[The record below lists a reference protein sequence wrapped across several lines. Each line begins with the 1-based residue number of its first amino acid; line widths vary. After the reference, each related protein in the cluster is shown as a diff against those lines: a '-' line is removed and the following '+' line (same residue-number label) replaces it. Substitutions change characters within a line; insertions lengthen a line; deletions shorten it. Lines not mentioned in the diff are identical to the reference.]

1 MKTIVF
7 GATGYLGSHVAE
19 QLTLAGHEVICV
31 VRPNSDTA
39 FLQTLPVAVVRADF
53 ANVAALAA
61 PIEQG
66 AMVLNCVADTRMHL
80 RDAERRVVECEL
92 TSRLF
97 AAAQQAGAKR
107 FIQLSTVMAYGFDR
121 PEQAVNESYPVKP
134 KYGYSQIACEREQTL
149 LAQHARGATE
159 LVILRPSNT
168 FGKRDSSALPALL
181 ASHEKGLFAVIGGGA
196 WKFSCMDGRDTGRA
210 MVHLLDVPVSKPE
223 IFLAKGFN
231 TTWLGVKAAMDKVL
245 QRETKLMNIP
255 KPMGMLLGRVLE
267 AVYPYGKNPALTRF
281 NVEVLSSHTL
291 FDDVKIRATG
301 FRAQYDLE
309 ATLRDALSDMTNK
322 K

>member
-19 QLTLAGHEVICV
+19 QLTLAGHTVICV

-39 FLQTLPVAVVRADF
+39 FLQTLPVSIVRVNFGD
-53 ANVAALAA
+53 VAALAA
-61 PIEQG
+61 PITQDCV
-66 AMVLNCVADTRMHL
+66 VLNCVADTRMHL
-80 RDAERRVVECEL
+80 SDDERRVVECEL

-97 AAAQQAGAKR
+97 EAAQKADARR

-121 PEQAVNESYPVKP
+121 PESAIDENFPTKP
-134 KYGYSQIACEREQTL
+134 KYSYSRIACEREQTL
-149 LAQHARGATE
+149 LAQHKSSGTE

-168 FGKRDSSALPALL
+168 LGKRDSSALPALL

-196 WKFSCMDGRDTGRA
+196 WKFSCMDARDVGRA

-223 IFLAKGFN
+223 IFLAKGFDI
-231 TTWLGVKAAMDKVL
+231 TWLDVKTVLDKLL
-245 QRETKLMNIP
+245 QRDTKLMNIP
-255 KPMGMLLGRVLE
+255 KAMAMLIGRVME

-281 NVEVLSSHTL
+281 SVEVLSTHTL
-291 FDDVKIRATG
+291 FDDAKIRATG
-301 FRAQYDLE
+301 FQAKYDLM
-309 ATLRDALSDMTNK
+309 ATLRDALGK
-322 K
+322 PAL